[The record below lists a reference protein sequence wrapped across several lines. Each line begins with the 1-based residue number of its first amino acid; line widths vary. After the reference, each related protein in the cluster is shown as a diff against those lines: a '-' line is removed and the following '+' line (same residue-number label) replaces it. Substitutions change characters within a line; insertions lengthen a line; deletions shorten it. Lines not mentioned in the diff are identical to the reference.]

1 MRKLR
6 IKTKKDWV
14 IAYIFMTLVVYGIST
29 RFDFQSRLL
38 KYGNPMMTQLN
49 QPKSYGNVIFTI
61 VCMTLITEII
71 SFCKK
76 KSIKCMCMIAVAGCV
91 LSLLTFNLYVWNT
104 DKIVT
109 VKDEEQGVLSHVGY
123 WGGDEVEVTEKE
135 RIIELCEKLE
145 PVSEEEQVRL
155 EQEYFAD
162 EDYLIDSVTI
172 WITYPE
178 KYGHNFSLKVSVH
191 GESVYVW
198 KGYDNHQK
206 DIVTFYEDN
215 GIVDLVKEDL

>member
-1 MRKLR
+1 MEKLR

-29 RFDFQSRLL
+29 RFNFQSWLL

-49 QPKSYGNVIFTI
+49 QPKSYGNVIFMI
-61 VCMTLITEII
+61 VCMTLITEILLLR
-71 SFCKK
+71 KK
-76 KSIKCMCMIAVAGCV
+76 KKIKWLVIIAVVGCV
-91 LSLLTFNLYVWNT
+91 SSITTFKMYEWNT
-104 DKIVT
+104 DKIVS

-123 WGGDEVEVTEKE
+123 WVGDAVEVTEKE
-135 RIIELCEKLE
+135 KIIELCEKLE
-145 PVSEEEQVRL
+145 PVSEEEQARL

-172 WITYPE
+172 DITYPE
-178 KYGHNFSLKVSVH
+178 KYGHSFVLAVSVH
-191 GESVYVW
+191 DDNVYIW
-198 KGYDNHQK
+198 KGYSNKQE

-215 GIVDLVKEDL
+215 GIAELVKGK